1 MKRLLPIALLLCL
14 SCAPRDETP
23 PDATVE
29 PPKPLELAPPKLPN
43 ALQPRIDAALA
54 NVRSRDMRTTNAF
67 WTVFHGI
74 LGLGPDVTLLDE
86 KTGERVNA
94 LDRICTGTG
103 IRGLVLIPTK
113 YGLDVE
119 TQPATGVGQG
129 HQDQFV
135 AEMVQW
141 GVSPDRKVVVGE
153 TAYTFADFF
162 RHSKARTSVTKDQEL
177 SWAIVIV
184 GTHFGTD
191 HQWTNAFGE
200 ALKFED
206 VVRYELGQP
215 IDTAACGGTHRLFG
229 LTWAYHLHQAQEGKS
244 VGVWKDVA
252 DKIALYKK
260 QAREF
265 QNRDG
270 SFSTGYVSKAEGRPE
285 DAEDKNE
292 EKRDKKDMLAAR
304 IASTGHVLEWLAL
317 ALTDAELR
325 EPWVENAASTLSV
338 MILENQN
345 NALDGGALYHAV
357 HGLYIYRARA
367 FGVAGPPGLT
377 IPPAPKS

>member
-1 MKRLLPIALLLCL
+1 MKRLLPIVLLLCL
-14 SCAPRDETP
+14 SCAPRDDTP
-23 PDATVE
+23 PDVKVE
-29 PPKPLELAPPKLPN
+29 DPKLPEIVPPVKPPD

-74 LGLGPDVTLLDE
+74 LGLGPDVTLLDD
-86 KTGERVNA
+86 KMGERVNA
-94 LDRICTGTG
+94 LERICTGTG
-103 IRGLVLIPTK
+103 IRGLALIPTQ

-119 TQPATGVGQG
+119 TQPGTGVGQG

-153 TAYTFADFF
+153 KAYTFADFF

-191 HQWTNAFGE
+191 HRWTNMFGE

-206 VVRYELGQP
+206 VVRYELDQP

-229 LTWAYHLHQAQEGKS
+229 LTWAYHLHRARGGEA

-260 QAREF
+260 NAREF
-265 QNRDG
+265 QNRVDK
-270 SFSTGYVSKAEGRPE
+270 SFSTAYVSKAESRPE
-285 DAEDKNE
+285 
-292 EKRDKKDMLAAR
+292 LAAR
-304 IASTGHVLEWLAL
+304 IAGTGHVLEWLAL

-325 EPWVENAASTLSV
+325 EPWVEDAASALSD
-338 MILENQN
+338 MIIANQN
-345 NALDGGALYHAV
+345 NPIDGGALYHAV

-367 FGVAGPPGLT
+367 FGVAGPAGLT